1 MKTFE
6 EIEAELINQKDGNL
20 LEIEK
25 FKNNKEKAE
34 RALKIANEELITAEE
49 TADLVAYDKAKGDIW
64 TSQHAIE
71 LYQKQLDKLE
81 STPLVTKDDYNQLVS
96 DIQKAADK
104 LQDEL
109 NIKGAKLMA
118 ELKALA
124 DESNAVYH
132 KADELLRI
140 AQYDVYKDADCL
152 VASNGTRIT
161 RAVEYKR
168 NNSVRNVYNF
178 KYLGNTFLDKRG
190 GHHDRN
196 NQRQQ
201 PTTYRQ
207 LG

>member
-34 RALKIANEELITAEE
+34 RTLKIANEELIKAEE
-49 TADLVAYDKAKGDIW
+49 TADLVAYDKAKGNIS

-96 DIQKAADK
+96 DIEKAADT

-124 DESNAVYH
+124 DESNAAYH
-132 KADELLRI
+132 KADELLSI

-168 NNSVRNVYNF
+168 ADTVRSVYSF
-178 KYLGNTFLDKRG
+178 KYLGNTFLD
-190 GHHDRN
+190 DMN
-196 NQRQQ
+196 AQ
-201 PTTYRQ
+201 
-207 LG
+207 

>member
-20 LEIEK
+20 SEVEK

-34 RALKIANEELITAEE
+34 RALKIANEELIKAEE

-96 DIQKAADK
+96 DIEKAADK

-168 NNSVRNVYNF
+168 ADTVRSVYNF
-178 KYLGNTFLDKRG
+178 KYLGNTFLD
-190 GHHDRN
+190 DM
-196 NQRQQ
+196 
-201 PTTYRQ
+201 TAE
-207 LG
+207 

>member
-34 RALKIANEELITAEE
+34 RALKIANEELIKAEE

-71 LYQKQLDKLE
+71 LYQKQLDKLQN
-81 STPLVTKDDYNQLVS
+81 TPLVSKEEYNQLVS
-96 DIQKAADK
+96 DIEKAADK

-118 ELKALA
+118 ELKSLA

-132 KADELLRI
+132 KADELLHI

-178 KYLGNTFLDKRG
+178 KYLGNTFLD
-190 GHHDRN
+190 DMN
-196 NQRQQ
+196 AQ
-201 PTTYRQ
+201 
-207 LG
+207 

>member
-34 RALKIANEELITAEE
+34 RALKIANDELIKAEE
-49 TADLVAYDKAKGDIW
+49 IADLVAYDKAKGDIW

-96 DIQKAADK
+96 DIEKAADT

-168 NNSVRNVYNF
+168 ADTVRSVYSF
-178 KYLGNTFLDKRG
+178 KYLGNTFLD
-190 GHHDRN
+190 DMN
-196 NQRQQ
+196 A
-201 PTTYRQ
+201 
-207 LG
+207 

>member
-20 LEIEK
+20 SEIEK

-49 TADLVAYDKAKGDIW
+49 TADLVAYDKAKGDIS

-96 DIQKAADK
+96 DIEKAADK

-168 NNSVRNVYNF
+168 ADTVRSVYSF
-178 KYLGNTFLDKRG
+178 KYLGNTFLD
-190 GHHDRN
+190 DMN
-196 NQRQQ
+196 AQ
-201 PTTYRQ
+201 
-207 LG
+207 

>member
-1 MKTFE
+1 
-6 EIEAELINQKDGNL
+6 
-20 LEIEK
+20 
-25 FKNNKEKAE
+25 
-34 RALKIANEELITAEE
+34 
-49 TADLVAYDKAKGDIW
+49 
-64 TSQHAIE
+64 
-71 LYQKQLDKLE
+71 
-81 STPLVTKDDYNQLVS
+81 DYNQLVS
-96 DIQKAADK
+96 DIEKAADK

-168 NNSVRNVYNF
+168 ADTVRSVYNF
-178 KYLGNTFLDKRG
+178 KYLGNTFLNDM
-190 GHHDRN
+190 
-196 NQRQQ
+196 
-201 PTTYRQ
+201 TAE
-207 LG
+207 

>member
-34 RALKIANEELITAEE
+34 RALKIANEELIKAEE
-49 TADLVAYDKAKGDIW
+49 IADLVAYDKAKGDIW

-96 DIQKAADK
+96 DIEKAADK

-168 NNSVRNVYNF
+168 ADTVRSVYSF
-178 KYLGNTFLDKRG
+178 KYLGNTFLD
-190 GHHDRN
+190 DMN
-196 NQRQQ
+196 A
-201 PTTYRQ
+201 
-207 LG
+207 

>member
-6 EIEAELINQKDGNL
+6 EIESELINQKDGNL

-34 RALKIANEELITAEE
+34 RTLKIANEELIKAEE
-49 TADLVAYDKAKGDIW
+49 TADLVAYDKAKGNIS

-96 DIQKAADK
+96 DIEKAADT

-124 DESNAVYH
+124 DESNSVYH

-168 NNSVRNVYNF
+168 ADTVRSVYSF
-178 KYLGNTFLDKRG
+178 KYLGNTFLD
-190 GHHDRN
+190 DMN
-196 NQRQQ
+196 AQ
-201 PTTYRQ
+201 
-207 LG
+207 

>member
-20 LEIEK
+20 SEIEK

-34 RALKIANEELITAEE
+34 RTLKIANEELIKAEE

-96 DIQKAADK
+96 DIEKAADK

-140 AQYDVYKDADCL
+140 AQYDVYKDADCF

-168 NNSVRNVYNF
+168 ADTVRSVYSF
-178 KYLGNTFLDKRG
+178 KYLGNTFLD
-190 GHHDRN
+190 DMN
-196 NQRQQ
+196 AQ
-201 PTTYRQ
+201 
-207 LG
+207 

>member
-34 RALKIANEELITAEE
+34 RTLKIANEELIKAEE

-71 LYQKQLDKLE
+71 LYQKQLDKLQN
-81 STPLVTKDDYNQLVS
+81 TPLVSKEEYNQLVS
-96 DIQKAADK
+96 DIEKAADT

-118 ELKALA
+118 ELKSLA

-178 KYLGNTFLDKRG
+178 KYLGNTFLD
-190 GHHDRN
+190 DMN
-196 NQRQQ
+196 A
-201 PTTYRQ
+201 
-207 LG
+207 